1 MEFTIDGDIDGE
13 VVGSSAEMEGSRAGD
28 DNETGGSS
36 VEGAFQLGQ
45 DDKLILDSS
54 GRNLIPS
61 AIPVVSVVSADE
73 PYVGQEFETEAAAH
87 AFYNAYA
94 THVGFIIRV
103 SKLSRSRRD
112 GTAIG
117 RALVCNKEG
126 YRMPDKRE
134 KIVRQR
140 AETRVG
146 CRAMILVRKV
156 SSGKWVVTKF
166 VKEHTHPLTP
176 GKGRRD
182 CIYDQYPNEHDKIR
196 ELSQQLA
203 IEKKRAAT
211 YKRHLDL
218 IFEHIEEHNESLSK
232 KIQHIVDSVKE
243 IEGKEQQVDSDV
255 GVRAVETSSRQ
266 EPIAYQ
272 EEAILEPYQGMEFE
286 SEDAAKIFYDD
297 YARRLG
303 FVMRV
308 MSCRRSERDG
318 RILARRL
325 GCNKEG
331 HCVSI
336 RGKFGP
342 NRKPRASTREGCKA
356 MIHVKYDKS
365 GKWVITKFV
374 KEHNHSLVV
383 SPREARQTMDEKD
396 KKIQELSAEL
406 RNKKRLCTTYQE
418 QLTAFMKI
426 VEEYN
431 DQLSLK
437 VRNVVNNLKEFEF
450 IDVELTQR
458 G

>member
-1 MEFTIDGDIDGE
+1 MAAVEFTVDGDVDGE

-28 DNETGGSS
+28 ENETGASS

-45 DDKLILDSS
+45 EEKIILDSS
-54 GRNLIPS
+54 GRNIIPS

-182 CIYDQYPNEHDKIR
+182 CIYDQYPV
-196 ELSQQLA
+196 SSCFSFLA
-203 IEKKRAAT
+203 IGSWFIIVPCKFLT
-211 YKRHLDL
+211 YNPFLICRDTTLEYYYLKHLQIQKSFFPHLDL
-218 IFEHIEEHNESLSK
+218 YL
-232 KIQHIVDSVKE
+232 
-243 IEGKEQQVDSDV
+243 
-255 GVRAVETSSRQ
+255 T
-266 EPIAYQ
+266 
-272 EEAILEPYQGMEFE
+272 
-286 SEDAAKIFYDD
+286 
-297 YARRLG
+297 
-303 FVMRV
+303 
-308 MSCRRSERDG
+308 
-318 RILARRL
+318 
-325 GCNKEG
+325 
-331 HCVSI
+331 
-336 RGKFGP
+336 
-342 NRKPRASTREGCKA
+342 
-356 MIHVKYDKS
+356 
-365 GKWVITKFV
+365 
-374 KEHNHSLVV
+374 LV
-383 SPREARQTMDEKD
+383 D
-396 KKIQELSAEL
+396 KKFHGQ
-406 RNKKRLCTTYQE
+406 T
-418 QLTAFMKI
+418 LT
-426 VEEYN
+426 
-431 DQLSLK
+431 
-437 VRNVVNNLKEFEF
+437 R
-450 IDVELTQR
+450 
-458 G
+458 